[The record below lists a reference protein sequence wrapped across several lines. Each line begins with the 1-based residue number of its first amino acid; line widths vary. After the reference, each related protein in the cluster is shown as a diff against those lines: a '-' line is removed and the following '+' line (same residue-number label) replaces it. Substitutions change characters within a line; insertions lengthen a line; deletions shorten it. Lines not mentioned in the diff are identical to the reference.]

1 MLRLC
6 FALSLFYTLAVAV
19 ISTHA
24 SAADPVDQY
33 VVREMGIGPLDA
45 ETPLDPHAVEGLL
58 PAGLSAR
65 WESVQFPGALPH
77 PVLRVW
83 DGPAL
88 LFELE
93 SATPHNPVLSSI
105 AVLSPR
111 VADARGTRVGAF
123 YSGLYGHKDDPACQ
137 PGFGRFSGRAVCRAP
152 GSAHVFYV
160 FAGPKPLE
168 SGALPASDE
177 LARWRVL
184 AILWRAA

>member
-6 FALSLFYTLAVAV
+6 FALSLFYALAVSV

-33 VVREMGIGPLDA
+33 VVRETGVGPLDA

-65 WESVQFPGALPH
+65 WESVQFPGALPY

-83 DGPAL
+83 DGSTL

-111 VADARGTRVGAF
+111 IADAHGVRVGAF
-123 YSGLYGHKDDPACQ
+123 YRSLFKHNDDPACQ
-137 PGFGRFSGRAVCRAP
+137 SGFGRFSGRAVCRAP
-152 GSAHVFYV
+152 DSAHVFYV
-160 FAGPKPLE
+160 FSGPKPLA
-168 SGALPASDE
+168 SGVLPAPDE